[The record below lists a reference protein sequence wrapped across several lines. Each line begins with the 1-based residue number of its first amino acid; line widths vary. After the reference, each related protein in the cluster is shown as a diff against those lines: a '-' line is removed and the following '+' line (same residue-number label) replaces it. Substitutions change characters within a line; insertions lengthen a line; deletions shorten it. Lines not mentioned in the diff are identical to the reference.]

1 MAQLSGIFLLFPET
15 TGQFIGPVVLD
26 ESVQVHP
33 FQHEPQA
40 GSSLPPF
47 GFVSGFQG
55 LDRFLDFGFESFLE
69 GRRDSPV
76 GRIVVIYGFNP
87 PKWIANVHPQV
98 ELLSVAANEWE
109 GRPSAEILEAVRG
122 YTLLRTDRDGWIELS
137 TDGERLWVE
146 EDGI

>member
-1 MAQLSGIFLLFPET
+1 
-15 TGQFIGPVVLD
+15 
-26 ESVQVHP
+26 
-33 FQHEPQA
+33 
-40 GSSLPPF
+40 
-47 GFVSGFQG
+47 
-55 LDRFLDFGFESFLE
+55 
-69 GRRDSPV
+69 
-76 GRIVVIYGFNP
+76 
-87 PKWIANVHPQV
+87 V